1 MIESNSE
8 EIKIYSNFNNSKS
21 IRAFTCASVLSFVF
35 FIASIVLMGLTIF
48 AIMYILLL
56 LLLLAVIFVLK
67 KNEKEPKLS
76 AKITKDRIE
85 MYKGV
90 DVIKY
95 NFDDVVSV
103 TYDTLSSSN
112 YNEIFIN
119 YIDPKNGKKKTQ
131 FFILRGM
138 RNNEFCNICNTI
150 IEKKKKGVPL
160 DSLKIEKDDN
170 DVNNGKNN
178 DNQKISDLDDDIYC
192 YIGNEVQ
199 SEIFNGK
206 RVLNRAPIN
215 VAILMNKNQK
225 IFKYIYKKKDNLI
238 LNNCYRIIKSKMKS
252 TRLEEVKDAK
262 MDSSAIIEYK
272 SKLENVDRIIDDKEC
287 IEESN
292 KIYYRMELIRA
303 ILDYVI
309 IIGFVLHLILFAI
322 IRKYLLSSMIFGIP
336 IIVIVIIS
344 GIILVIHNKKIL
356 NIEIKAIDKK

>member
-8 EIKIYSNFNNSKS
+8 EIKIYSKNNNSKV
-21 IRAFTCASVLSFVF
+21 IKVLIFACIFCFIF
-35 FIASIVLMGLTIF
+35 FIVSIVLIESKIF
-48 AIMYILLL
+48 AIMYGVLFFLLL
-56 LLLLAVIFVLK
+56 VMAFFLK
-67 KNEKEPKLS
+67 KNNEQKKLI
-76 AKITKDRIE
+76 AKITKESIE
-85 MYKGV
+85 IYRGV
-90 DVIKY
+90 DVINY
-95 NFDDVVSV
+95 SFNDVISV
-103 TYDTLSSSN
+103 TYDAMSSPN

-150 IEKKKKGVPL
+150 IEKKKKGVPI
-160 DSLKIEKDDN
+160 DSLKILKDNN
-170 DVNNGKNN
+170 DVNNENN
-178 DNQKISDLDDDIYC
+178 NANQKISDLDDDIYC

-199 SEIFNGK
+199 SEMFNGK

-272 SKLENVDRIIDDKEC
+272 SKLE
-287 IEESN
+287 
-292 KIYYRMELIRA
+292 
-303 ILDYVI
+303 
-309 IIGFVLHLILFAI
+309 F
-322 IRKYLLSSMIFGIP
+322 
-336 IIVIVIIS
+336 
-344 GIILVIHNKKIL
+344 
-356 NIEIKAIDKK
+356 